1 MFAGTS
7 GSSGPDV
14 MVSIS
19 NNSGLAG
26 QEGLDRTAVDIQQF
40 ASSGGSSASTAQ
52 SGNPEQGGEEEREVS
67 QEREDSEEGGV
78 SSVVSSTEQ
87 GASRASRVARS
98 PIVWDAGSSGT
109 TSTSPQRQN
118 LAAQG
123 VSLIDK
129 SLMIL
134 NFVAVKSWTA
144 FQKSSVEI

>member
-1 MFAGTS
+1 
-7 GSSGPDV
+7 
-14 MVSIS
+14 MVSSS

-78 SSVVSSTEQ
+78 SSVLSSTEQ

-98 PIVWDAGSSGT
+98 PIVWDVGSSGT

-118 LAAQG
+118 FAAQG

-144 FQKSSVEI
+144 FQKSSVEISLNTF